1 MKTSFKK
8 TGKPWIDL
16 GIVALWDYFATRFED
31 DLTVEESFEEIRL
44 NGLVIRFQSDSLIL
58 EGDEEKINE
67 ELQNALAQPAF
78 QALLPR
84 RGHRT

>member
-31 DLTVEESFEEIRL
+31 DLTVEETFEEIRL
-44 NGLVIRFQSDSLIL
+44 NGLVIRFHPYSAHLD
-58 EGDEEKINE
+58 INY
-67 ELQNALAQPAF
+67 L
-78 QALLPR
+78 R
-84 RGHRT
+84 I